1 MKDQPLRCSVCRH
14 PNLIEI
20 QRAITSGSIPL
31 SALAFQY
38 GLSKPSLSRHAINHM
53 GREPRSN
60 GTSKDLSDSN
70 RLPYKTPGVKGKTVS
85 RSVSDGRCPTCLQS
99 VESEDLTPESII
111 RRSEKLLSVA
121 ERIAIQAEAN
131 DDSRLALLAIDR
143 AQKSLDSLAKI
154 HGLIGADTVV
164 NIDNRQQNLYL
175 EKIPTD
181 GLRALQVMHEA
192 FDAGKTLAEALA
204 AVEAQQKAPA
214 ALPRPSDTNEAVN

>member
-1 MKDQPLRCSVCRH
+1 MKEQAGPPCRVCH
-14 PNLIEI
+14 HNDLVSI
-20 QRAITSGSIPL
+20 QRLCAEGVSYGDLAIRFGV
-31 SALAFQY
+31 
-38 GLSKPSLSRHAINHM
+38 SKAGLSRHFANHVPR
-53 GREPRSN
+53 GNGENKAVNRVPRLTKGTKGEKAFRSN
-60 GTSKDLSDSN
+60 
-70 RLPYKTPGVKGKTVS
+70 P
-85 RSVSDGRCPTCLQS
+85 DGRCPTCLQS

-214 ALPRPSDTNEAVN
+214 ALPRPSDEGEAAS